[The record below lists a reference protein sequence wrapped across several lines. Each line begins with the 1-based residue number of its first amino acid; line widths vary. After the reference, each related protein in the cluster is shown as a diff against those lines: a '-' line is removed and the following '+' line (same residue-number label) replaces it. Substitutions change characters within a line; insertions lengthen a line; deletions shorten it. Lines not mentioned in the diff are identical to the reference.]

1 MPPAE
6 HLDHFL
12 RLDRLLHL
20 TRIGRHTVY
29 RGFRK
34 ATFPKQVKIRAIR
47 LPGASDDQSVH

>member
-1 MPPAE
+1 M
-6 HLDHFL
+6 